1 MLHRLEASC
10 SGIRRSPPVVADVGS
25 AAEVWA
31 ATKAGSVAA
40 VPDLEAEAQE
50 VTDWAV
56 REVEETGVEGWEAE
70 ATEVTDWV
78 VQEVEETAGTG
89 VEGLAGTVVEE
100 LAEAV
105 PARAEG
111 SEGEGSGLGTAGLG
125 AAGSAGLVGSAESE
139 EQTCTSRLRST
150 AAPVRTGTGQ
160 TGSLRMPSRWMSRL
174 THTGG
179 TVSARL
185 RG

>member
-89 VEGLAGTVVEE
+89 VEGLAGTVAGIIFHGWRIHLSCALMEGRVAFYQASITKSLEPGGGHQQQGVDKQSFVE
-100 LAEAV
+100 
-105 PARAEG
+105 RY
-111 SEGEGSGLGTAGLG
+111 SS
-125 AAGSAGLVGSAESE
+125 
-139 EQTCTSRLRST
+139 QR
-150 AAPVRTGTGQ
+150 
-160 TGSLRMPSRWMSRL
+160 
-174 THTGG
+174 
-179 TVSARL
+179 SARTTH
-185 RG
+185 GCS